1 MVPPVDPYAASSY
14 GSTFADAPG
23 VLRENGWTQ
32 SYNVIMQ
39 GANGSNIGICSGSS
53 PATNGSTLL
62 PLLTEGQTMN
72 IYGIQAVNAQVAK
85 GFVFTLNV
93 SGNGVGQS
101 VLGEKLLMAGSATK
115 NGPWFQHFELPIKI
129 HGPAGVYLN
138 APSTTGTAA
147 YNYVIVQYII
157 VDESRAMITA

>member
-1 MVPPVDPYAASSY
+1 MVPPVDPYDASSF

-23 VLRENGWTQ
+23 MLRENGWTE
-32 SYNVIMQ
+32 SYHVIMN
-39 GANGSNIGICSGSS
+39 GADGSNIGICSGSS

-72 IYGIQAVNAQVAK
+72 IYGIQGTNAQVAE
-85 GFVFTLNV
+85 GFVFTLNA
-93 SGNGVGQS
+93 SGNGVGES
-101 VLGEKLLMAGSATK
+101 KAGEQLLMAGSATK
-115 NGPWFQHFELPIKI
+115 NGPWFQHLELPIKV

-138 APSTTGTAA
+138 SPSTTPTAA

-157 VDESRAMITA
+157 VDESRSMITA